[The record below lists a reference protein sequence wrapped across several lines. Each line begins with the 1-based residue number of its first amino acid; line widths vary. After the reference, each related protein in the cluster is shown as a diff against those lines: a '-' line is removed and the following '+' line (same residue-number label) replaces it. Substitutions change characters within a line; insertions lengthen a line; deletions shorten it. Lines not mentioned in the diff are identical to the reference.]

1 MTVFL
6 ITTVRTLKVFKK
18 QLKRVSLIIPL
29 PSRKNM
35 HSEKRFICKG
45 LWESPDLG
53 LIHEIKTK
61 TNRKHH

>member
-6 ITTVRTLKVFKK
+6 ITGVRTLNVFKK

-35 HSEKRFICKG
+35 KKQEFLKTASGKMPWK
-45 LWESPDLG
+45 
-53 LIHEIKTK
+53 LILE
-61 TNRKHH
+61 RD

>member
-45 LWESPDLG
+45 L
-53 LIHEIKTK
+53 
-61 TNRKHH
+61 